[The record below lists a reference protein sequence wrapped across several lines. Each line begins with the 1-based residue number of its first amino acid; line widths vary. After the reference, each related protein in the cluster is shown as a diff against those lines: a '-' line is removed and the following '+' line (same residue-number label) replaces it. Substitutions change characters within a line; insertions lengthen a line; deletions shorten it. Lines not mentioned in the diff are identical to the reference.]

1 MRFFSVFNLF
11 LCFPL
16 FVFASEPSIV
26 CKNLDGISKTIMMV
40 RQSGV
45 PIEKALS
52 LIENGLKNR
61 SEQEKQI
68 LEPVYK
74 KIVELAYQEKQE
86 PTDHGRI
93 EATKKFVNLIIERC
107 SQYRIAS

>member
-1 MRFFSVFNLF
+1 MRFFGVFILF
-11 LCFPL
+11 FCFPL
-16 FVFASEPSIV
+16 FVFASEPNIV
-26 CKNLDGISKTIMMV
+26 CKNPDGISRTIMMV

-45 PIEKALS
+45 PIEKAPS

-68 LEPVYK
+68 LEPVFK
-74 KIVELAYQEKQE
+74 KIVELAYQQKQE
-86 PTDHGRI
+86 PTDRGRI
-93 EATKKFVNLIIERC
+93 EATKKFVNLMIERC